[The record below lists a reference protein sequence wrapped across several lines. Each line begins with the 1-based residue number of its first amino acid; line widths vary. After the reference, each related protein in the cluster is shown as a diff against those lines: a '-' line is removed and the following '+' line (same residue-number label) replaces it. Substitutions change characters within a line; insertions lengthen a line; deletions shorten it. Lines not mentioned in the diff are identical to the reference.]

1 MNQFLFVILFFVP
14 AGISNS
20 IPPVAKKIPF
30 LREWKTPI
38 DLGME
43 IRGKRML
50 GQNKTWRGLLLGSI
64 GGGFTAL
71 LLYPFLVSR
80 NSTILTVSHES
91 FFVIGFLLG
100 AGALLGDS
108 VESFFKRQLGKPS
121 GSSWLF
127 FDQLDY
133 IVGAILFSLPFVRF
147 SIAQYAVMVVTYFS
161 LHILISYISFKMGIK
176 EQPI

>member
-1 MNQFLFVILFFVP
+1 MP

-30 LREWKTPI
+30 LRDWKTPI
-38 DLGME
+38 DFGME
-43 IRGKRML
+43 VRGKRIL

-64 GGGFTAL
+64 GGGLTAF
-71 LLYPFLVSR
+71 LLYPALVSK
-80 NSTILTVSHES
+80 NSTILTASPAS
-91 FFVIGFLLG
+91 FFLIGFLLG

-133 IVGAILFSLPFVRF
+133 VVGAILFSLPFVRF
-147 SIAQYAVMVVTYFS
+147 SFSQYVVMAVTYFS
-161 LHILISYISFKMGIK
+161 LHILISYVSFKMGIK